1 MRQVYFYPKTDGS
14 FFSLPGHVTQETRA
28 SFIYVPRLWDHKTF
42 ETPLLPKNAS
52 HQPPAIGISRNQ
64 GPTKQTNKNTTEVLP
79 ANHAPFPLKN
89 YGPPMASSPDH
100 EESKNQTILGTSGPG
115 PPSFHERWVAPDPK
129 TIPRDPQETVPT
141 SWLKVYQQH
150 RLEVSAVGV
159 QPGGV
164 HLDSNLL

>member
-1 MRQVYFYPKTDGS
+1 MVYSSPCLGM
-14 FFSLPGHVTQETRA
+14 LPRKHVHLSSTYQDSETT
-28 SFIYVPRLWDHKTF
+28 K
-42 ETPLLPKNAS
+42 PLKRHSSRRMLVINHLPS
-52 HQPPAIGISRNQ
+52 EFQ
-64 GPTKQTNKNTTEVLP
+64 GPKAKKTPHVLP

-141 SWLKVYQQH
+141 SWLKVYQQ
-150 RLEVSAVGV
+150 LFEVSAVGV